1 MQRSSR
7 MASQVERIAKKWL
20 NDPDWAAVYKL
31 NVDNVEDSM
40 NMLLISIGDVLL
52 TLKIT
57 MSFGS
62 GDITCILTGKF
73 LHFTYI
79 RTSYDQLLS
88 FLRLWIF

>member
-1 MQRSSR
+1 M

-40 NMLLISIGDVLL
+40 NMLLISIGVVLL

-62 GDITCILTGKF
+62 GDVTCILTGKF
-73 LHFTYI
+73 LLFMYFSK
-79 RTSYDQLLS
+79 TS
-88 FLRLWIF
+88 

>member
-1 MQRSSR
+1 

-40 NMLLISIGDVLL
+40 NMLLISIGVVLL

-62 GDITCILTGKF
+62 GDITCILTGNF
-73 LHFTYI
+73 YILHNFVEHPMI
-79 RTSYDQLLS
+79 
-88 FLRLWIF
+88 IFYLF